1 MKTPMESADTSG
13 RRKAPGSR
21 TGAEAGAAVTPDWQH
36 RTPRTRLLMW
46 VGWLALVALTVFCWQ
61 VMTKDTIWAFVADAP
76 EQAADLGGR
85 MFPPRWSYINQLWM
99 PLWDTLNIATL
110 GTLLGIIF
118 AIPVA
123 FLAASNTTPSR
134 YFVRPVA
141 LFIIVASR
149 SINSL
154 IWALLLVSIIGPG
167 LLAGIVA
174 IALRSIG
181 FVAKLLY
188 EAIEETDRQQIEAI
202 TATGASAAQIVSYG
216 IVPQVMPAFY
226 GISVF
231 RWDIN
236 IRESTILGLVGA
248 GGIGLQLQ
256 ASLNTLA
263 WPQVTMIF
271 VVILATVVLSEWVSA
286 RVRHAII

>member
-1 MKTPMESADTSG
+1 MGALG
-13 RRKAPGSR
+13 RL
-21 TGAEAGAAVTPDWQH
+21 AAACPAIC
-36 RTPRTRLLMW
+36 LL
-46 VGWLALVALTVFCWQ
+46 LAVDDE
-61 VMTKDTIWAFVADAP
+61 DTIWAFVLDAP
-76 EQAADLGGR
+76 EQAADLVGR
-85 MFPPRWSYINQLWM
+85 MFPPRWSYVDRLWW

-110 GTLLGIIF
+110 GTLLGILI
-118 AIPVA
+118 AVPVA
-123 FLAASNTTPSR
+123 FCAARNTTPSV

-141 LFIIVASR
+141 LLVIVASR

-154 IWALLLVSIIGPG
+154 IWALLLVAIIGPG

-174 IALRSIG
+174 IGLRSIG

-188 EAIEETDRQQIEAI
+188 EAIEEIDQGQVEAVA
-202 TATGASAAQIVSYG
+202 ATGATRAQIIDYA
-216 IVPQVMPAFY
+216 IVPQVLPAFF

-263 WPQVTMIF
+263 WPQVTLIF
-271 VVILATVVLSEWVSA
+271 VVILATVVVSEWVSA
-286 RVRHAII
+286 KVRQAIS

>member
-1 MKTPMESADTSG
+1 MNSTSAATP
-13 RRKAPGSR
+13 
-21 TGAEAGAAVTPDWQH
+21 VWQH
-36 RTPRTRLLMW
+36 RTPAKRLLIW
-46 VGWLALVALTVFCWQ
+46 VVWLVLVALCVYCWQ
-61 VMTKDTIWAFVADAP
+61 VMTKDTIWAFVTDAP
-76 EQAADLGGR
+76 RQAADLGSR
-85 MFPPRWSYINQLWM
+85 MFPPRWSYIDKLWL

-110 GTLLGIIF
+110 GTMLGVII

-134 YFVRPVA
+134 VFVRPIA

-167 LLAGIVA
+167 LLAGIIA
-174 IALRSIG
+174 IGLRSIG

-188 EAIEETDRQQIEAI
+188 EAIEETDKTQIEAI
-202 TATGASAAQIVSYG
+202 AATGASKAQLLNYA
-216 IVPQVMPAFY
+216 IVPQILPAFY

-248 GGIGLQLQ
+248 GGIGVQLQ

-271 VVILATVVLSEWVSA
+271 VVILATVLVSEWVSA